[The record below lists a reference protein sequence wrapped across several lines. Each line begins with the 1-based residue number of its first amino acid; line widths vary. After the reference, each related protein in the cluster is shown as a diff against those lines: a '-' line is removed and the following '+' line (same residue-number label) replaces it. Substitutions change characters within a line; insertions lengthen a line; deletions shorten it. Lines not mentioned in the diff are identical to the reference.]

1 MKIGKAWCVKVKKR
15 AAVIFGGI
23 SSEHEVSCRSVI
35 NVISGFREESYEL
48 TLIGITKEGAWLL
61 VDGIESIQDGSWYQA
76 SSTAI
81 LSPDR
86 SRPGLLILNDGSCE
100 YRPID
105 VVVPVLHGKYGEDG
119 TVQGLC
125 ELAGIP
131 YVGSGVLASAV
142 SMDKI
147 STKIFVERL
156 GIRQANFV
164 ADIAVDLSE
173 MEATVQQVEEKLAYP
188 VFVKPSNAGSSCGVS
203 KAHDREELK
212 QAIRLAK
219 EFDTRVLIEETIVG
233 HEVECAVL
241 GGSEVEASKVG
252 EVLAAAEFYDY
263 EAKYHNEES
272 QTVIDPAG
280 IPEDVKEEVRADA
293 IAIFKAVSGFGM
305 SRVDFFVE
313 KETNEV
319 VFNELN
325 MLPGCTD
332 ISMYPMLW
340 EDMGV
345 PMPDLVDRWVDTAFE
360 RAQGFVNVKE

>member
-1 MKIGKAWCVKVKKR
+1 MAVKKR

-35 NVISGFREESYEL
+35 NVINGFQEEKYEL
-48 TLIGITKEGAWLL
+48 TLVGITKEGAWLL
-61 VDGIESIQDGSWYQA
+61 VDGIQNIEDGSWRQSA
-76 SSTAI
+76 VTAI

-86 SRPGLLILNDGSCE
+86 SRPGLLILNGGSCE
-100 YRPID
+100 CRPID
-105 VVVPVLHGKYGEDG
+105 VVVPVLHGKFGEDG
-119 TVQGLC
+119 TIQGLC
-125 ELAGIP
+125 ELCGIP

-156 GIRQANFV
+156 GIRQADFV
-164 ADIAVDLSE
+164 ADIAADLSTIE
-173 MEATVQQVEEKLAYP
+173 ETVCEVEQRLEYP

-203 KAHDREELK
+203 KAHNGEELRR
-212 QAIRLAK
+212 AIRLAK
-219 EFDTRVLIEETIVG
+219 QYDTRVLIEETIVG

-241 GGSEVEASKVG
+241 GGSEVQASKIG
-252 EVLAAAEFYDY
+252 EVLSAAEFYDY
-263 EAKYHNEES
+263 ESKYHNEDS
-272 QTVIDPAG
+272 KTVVDPAG
-280 IPEDVKEEVRADA
+280 IPEAVKEEVRADA
-293 IAIFKAVSGFGM
+293 IAIFKAVSGFGL
-305 SRVDFFVE
+305 SRVDFFIE

-319 VFNELN
+319 IFNELN

-345 PMPDLVDRWVDTAFE
+345 PMPELVDRWVETAFE
-360 RAQGFVNVKE
+360 RAGAVCLACK